1 MPKERSEI
9 EILTDFL
16 EGINSAIGGV
26 SQLVHHRINP
36 KFIAM
41 RDMLQIISDRT
52 KKMLKEKSN
61 L

>member
-1 MPKERSEI
+1 MSKERTEI

-16 EGINSAIGGV
+16 EGLNIAIDGV

-36 KFIAM
+36 KFIGM
-41 RDMLQIISDRT
+41 RDMLNIILDRT
-52 KKMLKEKSN
+52 KKMLKEKGN